1 MSLSRLK
8 LSLSLLASAVFFAG
22 LNGMAQVPAS
32 GAIEFVAS
40 AKPTA
45 ARAEPVRQMSFYLL
59 RKSLVDIRK
68 EAEQAEPLADMDKF
82 VDDLGLDVSPEL
94 KDWMKKHH
102 TVQLS
107 GGDFTKLLKADDIV
121 SVPEFLD
128 AYTTQ
133 NGASLGGG
141 VPIPNY
147 KEKDREKNPEKYQRM
162 KAQYKAGLRRYITE
176 NPDTVQGIDVQLRDK
191 NPGPRWLLLES
202 QKQQHV
208 DHRTMELAQTVY
220 FVAKTDS
227 DLDGRGAFTGL
238 APGRYWI
245 TTLDAPALAGDAH
258 LNWDFTVT
266 VGAGETTRVEL
277 SNLNALESA
286 SRTP

>member
-1 MSLSRLK
+1 MTLRRLEW
-8 LSLSLLASAVFFAG
+8 SLLLLTGAVFFAG
-22 LNGMAQVPAS
+22 LNGMAQAPAT
-32 GAIEFVAS
+32 GAIEFFAS

-45 ARAEPVRQMSFYLL
+45 ARVEPVRQMSFYLL
-59 RKSLVDIRK
+59 RKSLADIRK
-68 EAEQAEPLADMDKF
+68 EAEQAEPLADLDKF
-82 VDDLGLDVSPEL
+82 VDGLGVDVSPEL
-94 KDWMKKHH
+94 KNWMKKNH
-102 TVQLS
+102 TTQLS
-107 GGDFTKLLKADDIV
+107 GGDFLKLLKADDV
-121 SVPEFLD
+121 VAVPEFLD

-147 KEKDREKNPEKYQRM
+147 REKDREKNPDKYERLRE
-162 KAQYKAGLRRYITE
+162 QYKAQLRRYITE
-176 NPDTVQGIDVQLRDK
+176 NPDTVQGIDVELREK
-191 NPGPRWLLLES
+191 NPGPRWLQLEA

-220 FVAKTDS
+220 FAGESDS
-227 DLDGRGAFTGL
+227 DLNGRGAFTGL

-258 LNWDFTVT
+258 LSWDFTISVR
-266 VGAGETTRVEL
+266 AGETASVEL
-277 SNLNALESA
+277 SNQNALESA